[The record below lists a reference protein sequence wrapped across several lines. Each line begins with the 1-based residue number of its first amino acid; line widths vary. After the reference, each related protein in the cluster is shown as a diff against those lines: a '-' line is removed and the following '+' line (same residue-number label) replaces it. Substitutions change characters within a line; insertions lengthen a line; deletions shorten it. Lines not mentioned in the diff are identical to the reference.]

1 MALDA
6 TVRAR
11 VDKKLKEEVE
21 AILSQIGLNT
31 SQAITIFLKRIK
43 YEKGIPFELKVPNA
57 TTLKAMEEAE
67 NNDGKTVTLD
77 EFLQES
83 KIDAKTLQN

>member
-1 MALDA
+1 MALNS

-11 VDKKLKEEVE
+11 VDSQLKEEVE
-21 AILSQIGLNT
+21 NILSHIGLST
-31 SQAITIFLKRIK
+31 SQAISLFLKRIK

-57 TTLKAMEEAE
+57 TTIQAMEEAK
-67 NNDGKTVTLD
+67 NNDGETVSLN

-83 KIDAKTLQN
+83 KS